1 VIDIVS
7 IGEGPGGDLTTFDAQ
22 TSKAANV
29 LSVQLGNLEYAPDFG
44 IDIEFF
50 IQEDFQFQMESFRSY
65 LIQRLSEHHVNVNQV
80 IDLIESLSRKFT
92 FVVGDADKSTG
103 GFIR

>member
-1 VIDIVS
+1 MKDITTIS
-7 IGEGPGGDLTTFDAQ
+7 SDLVVQ
-22 TSKAANV
+22 ESVNYKAANV
-29 LSVQLGNLEYAPDFG
+29 LSIQVGDLEYAPDFG

-50 IQEDFQFQMESFRSY
+50 IDPDIQFQNESFKAY

-80 IDLIESLSRKFT
+80 LEVFQDFVLKFTFYVGDKESLS
-92 FVVGDADKSTG
+92 G